1 MFTPKVMS
9 FIGYALLALVV
20 YQVADRYIISPEW
33 YAQSNEEAS
42 ELRARRNADAYA
54 SAARAEGATYAEAQ
68 RQARMGYNLSRSLD
82 APAPLAATP
91 APSAI
96 APTNS
101 QLVSPSPSRAAVEA
115 SDKTAELRACEER
128 MSEEISS
135 LERAGKVVDSPRALA
150 QCKRIINLW
159 GKDRL
164 KAIPLA
170 IANAT
175 HGTLGHLLN
184 GE

>member
-1 MFTPKVMS
+1 MLTPKVMS
-9 FIGYALLALVV
+9 FIGCALLALVA

-33 YAQSNEEAS
+33 YARRDTEAS
-42 ELRARRNADAYA
+42 ELRARRNAEAFA
-54 SAARAEGATYAEAQ
+54 SAARAEGASYVEAQ
-68 RQARMGYNLSRSLD
+68 RQARIGYNLSRSND
-82 APAPLAATP
+82 GTAPVIAPPPSPAVAPADSL
-91 APSAI
+91 
-96 APTNS
+96 
-101 QLVSPSPSRAAVEA
+101 LVSPSPSRVAVEA
-115 SDKTAELRACEER
+115 SDKTAELRACEEK
-128 MSEEISS
+128 MFEEISS
-135 LERAGKVVDSPRALA
+135 RERAGKVVDGPRALA
-150 QCKRIINLW
+150 QCQRIINLW